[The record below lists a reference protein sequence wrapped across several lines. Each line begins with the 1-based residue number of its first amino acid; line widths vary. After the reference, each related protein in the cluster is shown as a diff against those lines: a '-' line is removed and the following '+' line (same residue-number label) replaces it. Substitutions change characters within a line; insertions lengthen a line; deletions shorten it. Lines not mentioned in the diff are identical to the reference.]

1 MTDHPIVGVGVAVI
15 DEDRILLV
23 KRGKEPGRG
32 LWAVPGGKVRLG
44 ERLAEAAVREVQEET
59 GLDVNL
65 GEVIWAGESISEFG
79 HMIMIDFLGFV
90 ASGVLAAA
98 DDAADVEWVTL
109 SAARSYPLTRTMFQL
124 LDRIED
130 LATPQE
136 PI

>member
-23 KRGKEPGRG
+23 KRGEEPGRG

-44 ERLAEAAVREVQEET
+44 ERLTEAAVREVLEET
-59 GLDVNL
+59 GLEVSL

-79 HMIMIDFLGFV
+79 HMIMIDFLGFG

-98 DDAADVEWVTL
+98 DDAADAQWVEIST
-109 SAARSYPLTRTMFQL
+109 ARSYPLTQTMYQL

-130 LATPQE
+130 LASAQE
-136 PI
+136 TI